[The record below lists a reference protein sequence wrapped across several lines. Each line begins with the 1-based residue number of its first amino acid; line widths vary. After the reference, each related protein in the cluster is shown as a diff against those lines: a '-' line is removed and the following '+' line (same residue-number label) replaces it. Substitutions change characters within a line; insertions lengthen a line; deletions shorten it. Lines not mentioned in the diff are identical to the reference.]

1 MSWDLVRPTFL
12 ENWPVELKAISIP
25 QDGIPLTTNDA
36 IALGKAQVELWEW
49 WDRHELLGDDD
60 PNAMPGDA
68 PHRRTQEISDAL
80 HEKIKRLIATSG
92 APGVFVRLG
101 SRSPKDS
108 FHWWRQDDDLG
119 PRPKGGPWPI
129 SSGEE
134 AMRLLL
140 ETSERVNDDL
150 LEAVAQDYSP
160 WIWVRAWQ
168 DIEPWQEFRCFV
180 RDGQLIGISQYD
192 YMERRFFPQLA
203 RDRSLYASAIM
214 VFLRKRVL
222 PVLHVPSAVVDV
234 FVTVEGM
241 PSGRGRKASAKLLEI
256 NPYFDLTDPCLFSWE
271 ELGDLKATDLPVVKI
286 REEK

>member
-1 MSWDLVRPTFL
+1 MSWEELIQPTFL

-25 QDGIPLTTNDA
+25 QDGIALTINDA
-36 IALGKAQVELWEW
+36 IAVGKSQVELWEW
-49 WDRHELLGDDD
+49 WRKY
-60 PNAMPGDA
+60 DA
-68 PHRRTQEISDAL
+68 VYEGMGEALARTEEISAAL

-108 FHWWRQDDDLG
+108 FWWWHAPEREAN
-119 PRPKGGPWPI
+119 GGPWPI
-129 SSGEE
+129 ITGAE
-134 AMRLLL
+134 AMSALL

-150 LEAVAQDYSP
+150 LQAVAEDYSP
-160 WIWVRAWQ
+160 WIWARAWQ

-203 RDRSLYASAIM
+203 RDKGLYASA
-214 VFLRKRVL
+214 VTLFVNKRVL
-222 PVLHVPSAVVDV
+222 PVLHIPSAVVDV

-241 PSGRGRKASAKLLEI
+241 PSGRGRTVSAKLLEI
-256 NPYFDLTDPCLFSWE
+256 NPYFDLTDPCLFSWD
-271 ELGDLKATDLPVVKI
+271 ELDNLKTTDLPVVKI
-286 REEK
+286 REEQ